1 MATPKAY
8 DDKFVDLV
16 VKIEK
21 YPYAVSPLL
30 IDEFYIFGYTDYII
44 NEKIIKPTISDVTSK
59 KIMKNIII

>member
-1 MATPKAY
+1 MATPKTGE
-8 DDKFVDLV
+8 DKFADLV

-30 IDEFYIFGYTDYII
+30 IDEFYIFGYTDYLK